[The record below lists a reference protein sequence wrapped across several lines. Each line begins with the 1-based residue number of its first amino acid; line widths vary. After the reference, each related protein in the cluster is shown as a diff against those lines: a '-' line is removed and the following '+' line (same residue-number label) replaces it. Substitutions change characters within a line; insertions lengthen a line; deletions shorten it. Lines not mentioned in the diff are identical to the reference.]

1 MGGIKKH
8 FLTEEQRKT
17 AYLTS
22 FWGQMGTNTAIAIWV
37 GIPGIVA
44 GVVALIMRSVGFFDK
59 GVANVIEAIP
69 K

>member
-44 GVVALIMRSVGFFDK
+44 AIMHFAGFFDK
-59 GVANVIEAIP
+59 GVANVIELIP

>member
-37 GIPGIVA
+37 GIPGVIAFIMHVA
-44 GVVALIMRSVGFFDK
+44 GFFDK